1 MDRFI
6 GIGEASLLLG
16 VCVQTLRRWDESGR
30 LRCMDLD
37 HIKIKI

>member
-30 LRCMDLD
+30 LVAKRTFTGG
-37 HIKIKI
+37 II